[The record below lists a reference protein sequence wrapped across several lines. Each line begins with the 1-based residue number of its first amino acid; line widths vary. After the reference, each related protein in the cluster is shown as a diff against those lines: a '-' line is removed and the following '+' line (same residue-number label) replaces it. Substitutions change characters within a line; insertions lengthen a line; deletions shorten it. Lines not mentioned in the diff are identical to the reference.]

1 MIEAVAQAAGRPVSR
16 ETFDKLREFTRL
28 LEDESARQNLISVAT
43 LGALWE
49 RHIIDSAQLVRFEP
63 QRGSTWIDIG
73 SGAGLPGV
81 VIACLVEGPVTLAE
95 PRSLRARFLEQTV
108 KTLGLRATIIQSKA
122 ERINGSYEVITGRAV
137 ASMTRFL
144 TMCDH
149 LSTGKTCWVLPKGR
163 SAQSELEEARRS
175 WQGVFHVEQSVT
187 DPDAKIVVGTGVRA
201 LKR

>member
-1 MIEAVAQAAGRPVSR
+1 VIEAVAQAAGRPVSR

-43 LGALWE
+43 FGALWE

>member
-163 SAQSELEEARRS
+163 SAQSELEEARCS

>member
-1 MIEAVAQAAGRPVSR
+1 VIEAVAQAAGRPVSR

>member
-43 LGALWE
+43 LAALWK

>member
-1 MIEAVAQAAGRPVSR
+1 VIEAVAQAAGRPVSR

-108 KTLGLRATIIQSKA
+108 KTLGLRATIIQYKA